1 MSAQPPLPTSS
12 VPNPIDISHTES
24 ATHVYVKQA
33 NPQSLCPKFE
43 GPYKIVSRPS
53 RSQVEVRVGS
63 YADGSARLLTFN
75 WASCKI
81 AHLRDDSFE
90 VSRAPLGRR
99 AATPDS
105 PEPPS
110 DSAPQNKLKPNDAL
124 GAQAETE
131 VDIPPSQPVVYAPPS
146 RPSSPSSGAKI
157 QTDSGTNS
165 SRPVRSTRNP
175 NPSYVDAISTWEHD
189 LASCHWPPTRRK

>member
-43 GPYKIVSRPS
+43 GTYKIVNRPS

-63 YADGSARLLTFN
+63 FADGSPRLLTFN
-75 WASCKI
+75 WSSCKI

-90 VSRAPLGRR
+90 ASRAPLGRR
-99 AATPDS
+99 SAPPPS
-105 PEPPS
+105 PEVNVTLPT
-110 DSAPQNKLKPNDAL
+110 KTNDAT
-124 GAQAETE
+124 GPE
-131 VDIPPSQPVVYAPPS
+131 VVNPPSQPVVYDDPPS
-146 RPSSPSSGAKI
+146 HPSGSEQGAKI
-157 QTDSGTNS
+157 QTEQGPVVTSRPVT

-175 NPSYVDAISTWEHD
+175 KPSYVDAVSMWQH
-189 LASCHWPPTRRK
+189 